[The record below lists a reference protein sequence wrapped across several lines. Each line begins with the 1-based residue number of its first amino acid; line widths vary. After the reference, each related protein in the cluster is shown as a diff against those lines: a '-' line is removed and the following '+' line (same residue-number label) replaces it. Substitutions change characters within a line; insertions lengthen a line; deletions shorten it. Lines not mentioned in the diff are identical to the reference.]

1 MNPYTRSLLK
11 EIDDEDLTAWV
22 QAWDELEA
30 LLVDVYRSQASGP
43 DEQDRYR
50 SLRQRL
56 AAEYARW
63 QRELEPHWRGLE
75 AGGDPL
81 ESDPFLAL
89 LEPAEVD
96 GILDNWQA
104 MQTLPAAR
112 EALNNYLI
120 ELIESG
126 GLDSRERT
134 GES

>member
-1 MNPYTRSLLK
+1 MNPYTRSLLN
-11 EIDDEDLTAWV
+11 EIDNDDLIAWV

-30 LLVDVYRSQASGP
+30 LLVEVYRSQAAGP
-43 DEQDRYR
+43 EEQDRYR

-63 QRELEPHWRGLE
+63 QSELESHWRGLE

-112 EALNNYLI
+112 EALNSYLI
-120 ELIESG
+120 ERIEAG
-126 GLDSRERT
+126 GPD
-134 GES
+134 